1 MEESKSF
8 ESRVESIDN
17 QTETEKDISNLNNN
31 MNDTENLS
39 ELIETEV
46 NESKKTEDIVDSVEN
61 EKVTEE
67 VSVEENKLENEK
79 LDESNSDIEKK
90 ELESFNEK
98 QEESL
103 QNQKEI
109 AEGQDENAEKQEE
122 LTEIQEENAE
132 KQEDFTEIQEENAE
146 KQEDFTEI
154 QEENAEKQ
162 EDFTEIQEEN
172 AEKQEEQELAK
183 KQNDNNN
190 IQEEI
195 NKKQEETSEKQ
206 EEINEKQEEINEK
219 QEEINKKQ
227 EENYKDEEKESDNA
241 EEDSSEGAD
250 KENEQ
255 TDAEP
260 EKSNSE
266 NLDGDNDVIKVE
278 ATDSDKTIISD
289 PSTDEV
295 TVKSKYD
302 RDELIKSYH
311 YAVAER
317 ELLATRNATAQ
328 HKLAEYFRKR
338 RTDDAAIEAER
349 SLEDQEQ
356 RYIKT
361 LSLLSDMEMQMR
373 LDDELIAR
381 QVMDLK
387 EQQHKKELEGERE
400 MSRVNERRKSVALRA
415 VFSRSG
421 RRLSVDDVT
430 TMNENDERKSKE
442 VSETR
447 LENVKLKYQ
456 VQKLESRLREKELL
470 AEGLHLID
478 FEQLKIEN
486 QTYGEK
492 IEERNEEL
500 MKLRKKITDT
510 VQILTHLKE
519 KLNFTQKESDVMKG
533 QLSFVEEKVKTKR
546 DVISRTK
553 RARDS
558 LRVDN
563 RKLVLESGLLGFNDL
578 LQDYGDEYHLRE
590 DLRHQVEMLKR
601 RHAELS
607 LNIRSIK
614 KKINVA
620 EDSVAV

>member
-8 ESRVESIDN
+8 EGRVESPDN

-31 MNDTENLS
+31 MNDTENSS

-46 NESKKTEDIVDSVEN
+46 TENESKKTEDIVDSVEN

-90 ELESFNEK
+90 ELENFNEK

-146 KQEDFTEI
+146 KQE
-154 QEENAEKQ
+154 
-162 EDFTEIQEEN
+162 
-172 AEKQEEQELAK
+172 EQKLAK

-227 EENYKDEEKESDNA
+227 EENYKDEEKESDHA

-250 KENEQ
+250 EENEQ

-590 DLRHQVEMLKR
+590 DLRHQIEMLKR